1 MLSVLLLVAAV
12 VSTTAANGRLSLK
25 QPSQNRMRVQ
35 SNGNTLGLQEITLP
49 MDSHAELMN
58 TVRDHPDWF
67 VHMNFDGEHI
77 VSKLPRNAMVGE
89 KALSLLQIFMTAE
102 LESRDEDG
110 VWESTEQH
118 ALDWSSLSNEDQM
131 LIETISTK
139 MEVDTSG
146 TKEGA
151 CGKNNYVAEAKY
163 HEETSTKVQINAECK
178 PCAEGCEKCFG
189 DDMDSCTKCQFTE
202 GEDNFL
208 VRLVSDPD
216 VCFTEHQCIQDGK
229 IPNRESWVCEEDE
242 NATGG
247 KHLSDAELFEQG
259 ANELVDEQMDTYPL
273 VNAMNKA
280 AGGKSMNKK
289 ATAKLLK
296 DNIEDNKKAY
306 EEVQQVYEAHP
317 DAPVI
322 ENGTEE
328 EALLEKLSKDGNSAE
343 ADTAKTS
350 PSRLSFDS
358 EDSLLELKSTLKE
371 AMHVAVPGIDQVCTM
386 YKEGWV
392 NNQDIHRM
400 VGGVIFGYSEGKD
413 TGLQTEL
420 DKQNSFGTIFTA
432 ARDWDKKK

>member
-1 MLSVLLLVAAV
+1 
-12 VSTTAANGRLSLK
+12 
-25 QPSQNRMRVQ
+25 
-35 SNGNTLGLQEITLP
+35 
-49 MDSHAELMN
+49 
-58 TVRDHPDWF
+58 
-67 VHMNFDGEHI
+67 
-77 VSKLPRNAMVGE
+77 
-89 KALSLLQIFMTAE
+89 
-102 LESRDEDG
+102 
-110 VWESTEQH
+110 
-118 ALDWSSLSNEDQM
+118 
-131 LIETISTK
+131 
-139 MEVDTSG
+139 
-146 TKEGA
+146 
-151 CGKNNYVAEAKY
+151 
-163 HEETSTKVQINAECK
+163 
-178 PCAEGCEKCFG
+178 
-189 DDMDSCTKCQFTE
+189 MDSCTKCQFTE

-208 VRLVSDPD
+208 VRLASDPD

-259 ANELVDEQMDTYPL
+259 EDELVKEKMDTYPL
-273 VNAMNKA
+273 VNAMNKE

-296 DNIEDNKKAY
+296 DNMEDNKKAY
-306 EEVQQVYEAHP
+306 EEVQQAYEAHP
-317 DAPVI
+317 DAPII
-322 ENGTEE
+322 EGGTEE
-328 EALLEKLSKDGNSAE
+328 EALLEKLSKDGNSDGNSAE

-358 EDSLLELKSTLKE
+358 EDGATITTKNGITTITTKKSTTATDTSLSLVELKSTLKE
-371 AMHVAVPGIDQVCTM
+371 AMHVAAHEDIPGIDQVCTM

-432 ARDWDKKK
+432 ARDWDKKNKHSKGIGKKIGAYLDEKKSGKKGDSIWCQIMVTVESLETKINDNSNLRKFTKAAKSIITFLKKTIGGHKLIKKVLAMMQKVNDWVEKMRKKWVRLIIIFLLFCTPDVPYGADIRTT